1 MSLFPKNVLKYFS
14 REERFGIRFIGGMME
29 AKSKEIEINDI
40 TPDTFNSK
48 NEFSLSRNN
57 GL

>member
-1 MSLFPKNVLKYFS
+1 MPLLQKNVYKYFLES
-14 REERFGIRFIGGMME
+14 ILLHNLLVGGMME

-48 NEFSLSRNN
+48 KNFPSSKIMV
-57 GL
+57 